1 MRDSDVAR
9 VASKSPRLENGRLTY
24 DQLIER
30 AEGFRQFYQSHLESS
45 LYSLALKTTPVIAW
59 RLASHSPAG
68 ALRSNVQEFL
78 TEF

>member
-1 MRDSDVAR
+1 M
-9 VASKSPRLENGRLTY
+9 ASKCPRLESGRLTY
-24 DQLIER
+24 DRLIER
-30 AEGFRQFYQSHLESS
+30 AEGSLHFYQSHLESS
-45 LYSLALKTTPVIAW
+45 LYSLALKATPVIAW